1 MQLYQ
6 CCCCQ
11 LKAHKNMLKT
21 FESCGLDAQKIP
33 LCRPSAI
40 VLAKRSSGL
49 TDDGALLIKSN
60 TKTNTG
66 DVMKTVLLDPKKG
79 LIVTQDQEGDLLPG
93 LTTHHLISKRQKRSA
108 HSEEDVEEEGEDG
121 DAEDDYDTDDDKDK
135 KAVDAQETTG
145 DNLVPGHTIIYLL
158 LVHPL

>member
-1 MQLYQ
+1 
-6 CCCCQ
+6 
-11 LKAHKNMLKT
+11 MLSVK
-21 FESCGLDAQKIP
+21 SPQKHAQNIRK
-33 LCRPSAI
+33 LWVGCTKDTVFCRPSAI

-108 HSEEDVEEEGEDG
+108 HSEEEEEEEEDG

-135 KAVDAQETTG
+135 KAVDAEETTG
-145 DNLVPGHTIIYLL
+145 DNLVPVPTYYYLL
-158 LVHPL
+158 SSGPPYPIFS

>member
-1 MQLYQ
+1 
-6 CCCCQ
+6 
-11 LKAHKNMLKT
+11 MLKT
-21 FESCGLDAQKIP
+21 FERCGLDAQKIP

-108 HSEEDVEEEGEDG
+108 HSEEEEDEEDG

-135 KAVDAQETTG
+135 KAVDAEETTG
-145 DNLVPGHTIIYLL
+145 DNLVPVHSIIYFL
-158 LVHPL
+158 LVHPIQFFHNLFSGNDD

>member
-1 MQLYQ
+1 M
-6 CCCCQ
+6 
-11 LKAHKNMLKT
+11 
-21 FESCGLDAQKIP
+21 P

-108 HSEEDVEEEGEDG
+108 HSEEEEEEDG
-121 DAEDDYDTDDDKDK
+121 DAEEDYDTDDDKDK
-135 KAVDAQETTG
+135 KEDSAEDKAEKEAAVRFRA
-145 DNLVPGHTIIYLL
+145 N
-158 LVHPL
+158 